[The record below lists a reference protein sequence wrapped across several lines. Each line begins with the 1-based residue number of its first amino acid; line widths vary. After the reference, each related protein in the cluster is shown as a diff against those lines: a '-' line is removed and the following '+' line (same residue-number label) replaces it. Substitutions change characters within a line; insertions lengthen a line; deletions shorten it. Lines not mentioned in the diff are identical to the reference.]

1 MRDFNYKIV
10 EQYGVISERKNGAE
24 TLELNAI
31 SYNGRE
37 TKIDLRRWDR
47 SEGEKM
53 LKGITLTYAEAEGLR
68 DVLNRIDFSS
78 KAGGEAF

>member
-47 SEGEKM
+47 SDGGEKM
-53 LKGITLTYAEAEGLR
+53 LKGITMTYEEAETLR
-68 DVLNRIDFSS
+68 AALNKLDF
-78 KAGGEAF
+78 GRG

>member
-10 EQYGVISERKNGAE
+10 EQYGVISGRKNGAE

-68 DVLNRIDFSS
+68 DVLNRIDFEGE
-78 KAGGEAF
+78 KGGEVL

>member
-37 TKIDLRRWDR
+37 TNIDLRRWDR

-68 DVLNRIDFSS
+68 DVLNRIDFSG